1 MFEISCKDG
10 AIQPKRASY
19 HQQEAKAHSIHWP
32 GSVSVTSVILSAFWF
47 APTPLHQALNPHRLE
62 VSYQLPPPSWL
73 YKVLKVRPH
82 NHGPECVSVS
92 VSVSVTVL
100 VIVIVSVTLPFPPPS
115 WVGAVWLVACRYTR
129 NTGKHLRPSHWLFFF
144 FIKHFWCFFV
154 FSQSFSKLDQL
165 WTTAADSTLYSIWVA
180 ELNPTSFQPN
190 LFTLIRL
197 PIYRRKRRSKWGMG
211 QEILLTL
218 NILNIF
224 TNNS

>member
-1 MFEISCKDG
+1 M
-10 AIQPKRASY
+10 
-19 HQQEAKAHSIHWP
+19 
-32 GSVSVTSVILSAFWF
+32 SVTSVILSAFWF

-154 FSQSFSKLDQL
+154 FSQNFSKLDQL

-197 PIYRRKRRSKWGMG
+197 PKKGSILTVLLVV
-211 QEILLTL
+211 ILLRTFRT
-218 NILNIF
+218 IQG
-224 TNNS
+224 

>member
-10 AIQPKRASY
+10 DIQPKKASY

-100 VIVIVSVTLPFPPPS
+100 VIVIVSVTLPFPPPPGWAPYDRS
-115 WVGAVWLVACRYTR
+115 LVGSLGTRANTYDLV
-129 NTGKHLRPSHWLFFF
+129 TGCS
-144 FIKHFWCFFV
+144 
-154 FSQSFSKLDQL
+154 SFS
-165 WTTAADSTLYSIWVA
+165 
-180 ELNPTSFQPN
+180 
-190 LFTLIRL
+190 
-197 PIYRRKRRSKWGMG
+197 
-211 QEILLTL
+211 
-218 NILNIF
+218 
-224 TNNS
+224 